1 MRRCGCR
8 VWEVGFCPLGGR
20 KEETIK
26 VRGTMVGGE
35 RGRQGKMPM
44 TWARMR
50 QSGFGQPCGV
60 ETEYGRGRG

>member
-35 RGRQGKMPM
+35 RGRQGREVRKRELP
-44 TWARMR
+44 RK
-50 QSGFGQPCGV
+50 SPLKI
-60 ETEYGRGRG
+60 E